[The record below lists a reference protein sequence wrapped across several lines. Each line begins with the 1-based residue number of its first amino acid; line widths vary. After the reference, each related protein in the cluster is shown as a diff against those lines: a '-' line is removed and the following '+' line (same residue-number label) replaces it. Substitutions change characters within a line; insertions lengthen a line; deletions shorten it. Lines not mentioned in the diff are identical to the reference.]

1 MLLIEKLFGIRSV
14 RLQKRIEVVV
24 KLVSWEKGTDYE
36 RLGLEENLTRILGVE
51 VPVVMIPVSPGKNIT
66 VISEVIAMNQMLK
79 VYGEN
84 TAERFSQKLAEE
96 IKRRRATGGY
106 LESDTE

>member
-1 MLLIEKLFGIRSV
+1 
-14 RLQKRIEVVV
+14 
-24 KLVSWEKGTDYE
+24 
-36 RLGLEENLTRILGVE
+36 
-51 VPVVMIPVSPGKNIT
+51 

-84 TAERFSQKLAEE
+84 TAERFSERLAEE

-106 LESDTE
+106 LEADTE